1 VIDNERVILYIYS
14 LHEERY
20 RGFINL
26 KEILGIEPSSS
37 HNLDNYSH
45 DYFFS
50 KNHAKGSFL
59 FFYKDTLYL
68 FSQMTAH

>member
-1 VIDNERVILYIYS
+1 MDNERAVLYIYS
-14 LHEERY
+14 LHEQRY

-26 KEILGIEPSSS
+26 KDILNVEPSKS
-37 HNLDNYSH
+37 HNLDNY
-45 DYFFS
+45 DYDFFFC

-68 FSQMTAH
+68 FS